1 MSSEVVNTWRKGEFY
16 EILCICVIGVS
27 IWTLG
32 VQLSLFKYANDF
44 IAHYR
49 LSNFALLIVFMSVA
63 LVFGAMRKSLHL
75 RREMVARARAET
87 EARVLARHDS
97 LTGLPN
103 RRLLI
108 EAIDK
113 AARHSGGT
121 YAVLL
126 VDLDRFKPVND
137 IHGHS
142 AGDAVL
148 CHTADRLKAALPAGA
163 MAARLG
169 GDEFAVF
176 TGCDAGTAD
185 VVRLAQRINLALCQP
200 IPWYET
206 QLEVGATTGIALMP
220 DDGVSAETLL
230 HAADVA
236 MYRGKREGRGTY
248 RFFEQ
253 NMDTELKARAALEGE
268 LRAAIHAGHIHP
280 YFQPLVSLTDHSL
293 LGFEVL
299 ARWEHPTKGVLMPDM
314 FIPIAEETGLIAEL
328 SYRLLREA
336 CQQASEWPAHL
347 TLAINISPS
356 QLRDRW
362 LAEHLLAILTDV
374 GFPPGRLEVEI
385 TETALVNDIETAR
398 STLRSLQNVGVR
410 ISLDDFG
417 TGYSSLYHLRELH
430 FDKIKIDRSFVQSR
444 EDNHESTKI
453 VSAIIGLGKSLGL
466 LTTAEGIENSENLGW
481 LAEQGCSFGQGFFFG
496 KPMSASDVA
505 QQYSFD
511 PSADGASM
519 IAAAM
524 PDDALPGDALP
535 AAHAKKRTA

>member
-1 MSSEVVNTWRKGEFY
+1 MSDAATENWRKGEFY

-27 IWTLG
+27 IWTAG
-32 VQLSLFKYANDF
+32 VQLSLFKYANNF
-44 IAHYR
+44 IAHYH
-49 LSNFALLIVFMSVA
+49 LSNFALLIVFMSLA

-75 RREMVARARAET
+75 RREMVARARAES
-87 EARVLARHDS
+87 EARALARHDP

-103 RRLLI
+103 RRLLV

-113 AARHSGGT
+113 AARNSDGS

-126 VDLDRFKPVND
+126 IDLDRFKPVND

-142 AGDAVL
+142 AGDAVI
-148 CHTADRLKAALPAGA
+148 CHTAERLKAALPPGA

-176 TGCDAGTAD
+176 AGCEPGSTDAA
-185 VVRLAQRINLALCQP
+185 RLAQRINLALCEP
-200 IPWYET
+200 IAWYET

-253 NMDTELKARAALEGE
+253 DMDTELKARAALEGE
-268 LRAAIHAGHIHP
+268 LRAAIHQGHIQP
-280 YFQPLVSLTDHSL
+280 YFQPLVSLADHSL

-314 FIPIAEETGLIAEL
+314 FIPIAEDTGLIAEL
-328 SYRLLREA
+328 SYRLLRQA
-336 CQQASEWPAHL
+336 CQQANEWPAHL

-362 LAEHLLAILTDV
+362 LAEHLLGILTEV

-398 STLRSLQNVGVR
+398 STLRSLQNVGVK

-496 KPMSASDVA
+496 KPMPASDVE

-511 PSADGASM
+511 LPVDGTAV
-519 IAAAM
+519 IAPAAI
-524 PDDALPGDALP
+524 LDALP
-535 AAHAKKRTA
+535 AARVGARSRA